1 MDKNET
7 HILQKHLARFLI
19 DDVFNTITEDDVL
32 RIERSGTPTKADVW
46 HYKGAA
52 LTQAQVNLL
61 KKQSASFVESELWKI
76 LNSELRWHALQ
87 KGLVKSQTAED
98 IIASKVLVYLV
109 DVIDSKLKSMSQ

>member
-19 DDVFNTITEDDVL
+19 DEVFNTITEDDIL
-32 RIERSGTPTKADVW
+32 RIERSDTPTKEDVW
-46 HYKGAA
+46 HYKNNA

-61 KKQSASFVESELWKI
+61 KSQAASFYGSELWVI
-76 LNSELRWHALQ
+76 LSSELRWHALQ

-98 IIASKVLVYLV
+98 IVASKLLLFLI

>member
-7 HILQKHLARFLI
+7 HILQKHLARFI
-19 DDVFNTITEDDVL
+19 ISDVFNTISEDDIL
-32 RIERSGTPTKADVW
+32 HIERSGTPTKPDVW
-46 HYKGAA
+46 HYKGNA

-61 KKQSASFVESELWKI
+61 KKQAETFAQSEMWNI
-76 LNSELRWHALQ
+76 LKAELRWHAHE

-98 IIASKVLVYLV
+98 QIASKVLLYLI

>member
-19 DDVFNTITEDDVL
+19 DDVFNTVSEDDIL
-32 RIERSGTPTKADVW
+32 QIERSGSPTKSDVW
-46 HYKGAA
+46 HYKGNA
-52 LTQAQVNLL
+52 LTQAQVDLL
-61 KKQSASFVESELWKI
+61 KKAAASFKDSELWVI
-76 LNSELRWHALQ
+76 LSNELRWHASQ

-98 IIASKVLVYLV
+98 MIASKVLLYLV

>member
-19 DDVFNTITEDDVL
+19 DEVFNTVSEDDIL
-32 RIERSGTPTKADVW
+32 QFERSGNPTKSDVW

-61 KKQSASFVESELWKI
+61 KKQAASFQDSELWKI
-76 LNSELRWHALQ
+76 LSSELRWHAAQ

-98 IIASKVLVYLV
+98 MIASKVLLYLV